1 MQKVSD
7 LDITAVSGYDG
18 EMGKLL
24 DERASQWKDTY
35 KVIGKFSEEVLGI
48 PMTPEQFCSF
58 MILLKLTR
66 YSRAG
71 YGEDDCLKDIIG
83 YANLILHKTEE

>member
-1 MQKVSD
+1 MVSD
-7 LDITAVSGYDG
+7 FDKRAVSGCDASLGDLLG
-18 EMGKLL
+18 ERG
-24 DERASQWKDTY
+24 EQWKDTY

-71 YGEDDCLKDIIG
+71 YGEDDCLRDIIG

>member
-1 MQKVSD
+1 MLKVSD

-24 DERASQWKDTY
+24 DERESQWKDTY

-66 YSRAG
+66 YSRSE
-71 YGEDDCLKDIIG
+71 YKEEDCLVDIIG
-83 YANLILHKTEE
+83 YAKLVLQDAEH

>member
-1 MQKVSD
+1 MVKVSE
-7 LDITAVSGYDG
+7 LDITAASGYDG
-18 EMGKLL
+18 ELGKLL
-24 DERASQWKDTY
+24 DERACQWKDTY

-48 PMTPEQFCSF
+48 PMTVNQFCSF

-71 YGEDDCLKDIIG
+71 YAEEDCLRDIIG
-83 YANLILHKTEE
+83 YANLILHKDEE

>member
-1 MQKVSD
+1 MKVSD
-7 LDITAVSGYDG
+7 FDKVAVSGFDG
-18 EMGKLL
+18 ELEKIL
-24 DERASQWKDTY
+24 DERSHQWKDTY

-71 YGEDDCLKDIIG
+71 YNEGDCLRDIIG
-83 YANLILHKTEE
+83 YAKLVLQDAEH

>member
-1 MQKVSD
+1 MKISYFDKV
-7 LDITAVSGYDG
+7 AVSGFDG
-18 EMGKLL
+18 ELKELL
-24 DERASQWKDTY
+24 DERSHQWKDTY

-58 MILLKLTR
+58 MTLLKITR

-71 YGEDDCLKDIIG
+71 YNEDDCLRDIIG
-83 YANLILHKTEE
+83 YANLILHETEK